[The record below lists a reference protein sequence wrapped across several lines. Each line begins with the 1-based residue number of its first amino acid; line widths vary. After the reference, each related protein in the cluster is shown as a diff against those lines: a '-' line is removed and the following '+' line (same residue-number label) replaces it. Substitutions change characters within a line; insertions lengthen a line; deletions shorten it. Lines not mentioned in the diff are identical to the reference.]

1 MPEIDPQRS
10 VTREGGRREWLRE
23 GRRELER
30 HREQVRRAIPR
41 DREDRLLDA
50 AYRLGENH
58 EVEVAANLAYE
69 HWRATARDT
78 LGRRLRGNS
87 KPFAPPEVP
96 QGTVNVSDPDSR
108 VMRTQ
113 GTPPRQAYN
122 AQTAVN
128 ERQIIVAAE
137 VTVQAGDFGHL
148 QPMLETT
155 LARLARHGISQPEAV
170 LADAGYWHTRQIQ
183 AIIARGLPVL
193 IPPDGTMR
201 DGHRPGWED
210 GLYQQMRD
218 KLSRETGRELY
229 AQRKITVEPVYGQIK
244 YNRRIDR
251 FMRRDRAAAQSEWRL
266 VAATHN
272 LLKLHTHWTATT
284 A

>member
-1 MPEIDPQRS
+1 
-10 VTREGGRREWLRE
+10 
-23 GRRELER
+23 
-30 HREQVRRAIPR
+30 
-41 DREDRLLDA
+41 
-50 AYRLGENH
+50 
-58 EVEVAANLAYE
+58 
-69 HWRATARDT
+69 
-78 LGRRLRGNS
+78 LRGNS
-87 KPFAPPEVP
+87 KPFTAPDLPE
-96 QGTVNVSDPDSR
+96 GTINLSDPDSR

-128 ERQIIVAAE
+128 ERQIILAAE

-155 LARLARHGISQPEAV
+155 LAGLQRHGVSEQPEAV
-170 LADAGYWHTRQIQ
+170 IADAGYWHTRQIQ
-183 AIIARGLPVL
+183 AIIARGLQVL

-218 KLSRETGRELY
+218 KLSSEPDRDLY
-229 AQRKITVEPVYGQIK
+229 AQRKITVEPVFGQIK

-251 FMRRDRAAAQSEWRL
+251 FMRRGRAAAQSEWRL

-272 LLKLHTHWTATT
+272 LLKLHTHWIADTA
-284 A
+284 